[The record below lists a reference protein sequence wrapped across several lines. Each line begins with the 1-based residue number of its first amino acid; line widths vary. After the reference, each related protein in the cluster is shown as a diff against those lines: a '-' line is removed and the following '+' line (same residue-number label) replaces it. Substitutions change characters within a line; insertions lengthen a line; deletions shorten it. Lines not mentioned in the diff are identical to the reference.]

1 MALKFLS
8 LTLTVFQNIIL
19 QHQACDCEIVPCEL
33 METAILWTQSQ
44 YNHMSGEFAKLQ
56 IFFFFSSK
64 HQHLPRLTFTFHNIQ
79 SFLVCLRIL
88 VCLSYQ

>member
-1 MALKFLS
+1 MQDYSMALKFLS

-44 YNHMSGEFAKLQ
+44 YNHMSGEFANYKS
-56 IFFFFSSK
+56 FFS
-64 HQHLPRLTFTFHNIQ
+64 
-79 SFLVCLRIL
+79 LVAGVNTCLG
-88 VCLSYQ
+88 